1 MKPLLL
7 HGRRVHG
14 QNCSSQGIYLGDFF
28 SVSDILKVF
37 SQDLLQV
44 IVRNTKL
51 DGPLVVIY
59 LLEAWKCGTK
69 YPGFVLTSTS
79 IKY

>member
-1 MKPLLL
+1 M
-7 HGRRVHG
+7 HG
-14 QNCSSQGIYLGDFF
+14 QNCRSQGIYFRNLC
-28 SVSDILKVF
+28 SASDTLKLF
-37 SQDLLQV
+37 SQDLLEV

-51 DGPLVVIY
+51 DGPLMVLY
-59 LLEAWKCGTK
+59 LLEAWKYGTK